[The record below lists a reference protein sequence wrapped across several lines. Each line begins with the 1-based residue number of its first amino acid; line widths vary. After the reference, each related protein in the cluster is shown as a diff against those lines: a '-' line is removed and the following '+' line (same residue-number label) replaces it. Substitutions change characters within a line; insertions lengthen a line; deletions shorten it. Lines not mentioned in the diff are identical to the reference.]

1 MKTLTVKMYNNEDC
15 KRFNNM
21 IDVGGIIYNTA
32 LTIIQDHYKAE
43 GKLMKK
49 KDLQKI
55 LKDIRNSEENSFWQM
70 VGSQAVQDVTDRIY
84 RSYNKFFKDKKKGI
98 KTSPPKRKKVKKY
111 KSVTYKQSGYKFLPG
126 GKVKIGG
133 HIYRYWDSYD
143 GLLET
148 VRVHT
153 MTIKRNILGEYFL
166 FITVDTPITMGKNR
180 DERYAVGM
188 DFGLKT
194 FLTLSDGT
202 MIESP
207 EFFKKGIKGIQKASK
222 ELSRKKE
229 GSNGYLKALKTL
241 YRRHEYIANCRR
253 DWFFKLA
260 HELCSKYSVIAIE
273 NLNLKGM
280 AKLWGRKVND
290 LAYAEFVK
298 ILKWIAKKHDTKI
311 IEVGPF
317 YPSSQT
323 CPRCGK
329 RNVEMKD
336 LKRRTFICEACNL
349 EIDRDIAAAI
359 NIRNEGLRLLNNC
372 LSVV

>member
-1 MKTLTVKMYNNEDC
+1 
-15 KRFNNM
+15 
-21 IDVGGIIYNTA
+21 
-32 LTIIQDHYKAE
+32 
-43 GKLMKK
+43 
-49 KDLQKI
+49 
-55 LKDIRNSEENSFWQM
+55 M
-70 VGSQAVQDVTDRIY
+70 VGSQAVQNITDMIY
-84 RSYNKFFKDKKKGI
+84 RSYAKFFTDRKNGI

-111 KSVTYKQSGYKFLPG
+111 KSVTYKRAGYKFLPG
-126 GKVKIGG
+126 GKVKICD
-133 HIYRYWDSYD
+133 HIYRYWESYD

-180 DERYAVGM
+180 DMRYPVGM

-202 MIESP
+202 RIESP
-207 EFFKKGIKGIQKASK
+207 EFFKKGIKGIKKASK
-222 ELSRKKE
+222 ELSRKPE
-229 GSNGYLKALKTL
+229 GSKGWLKAVKTL
-241 YRRHEYIANCRR
+241 CRRHGYIANCKR

-298 ILKWIAKKHDTKI
+298 ILKWISLKHDTKI
-311 IEVGPF
+311 IEVGTF
-317 YPSSQT
+317 YPSSQV
-323 CPRCGK
+323 CSCCGAL
-329 RNVEMKD
+329 NPSMKD
-336 LKRRTFICEACNL
+336 LRRRTFKCEACSL
-349 EIDRDIAAAI
+349 EMDRDENAAV
-359 NIRNEGLRLLNNC
+359 NIRNEGLRIIKD
-372 LSVV
+372 LSAV